1 MDTGGAAA
9 VNPLTYALGLLRG
22 ARARLRPTPR
32 WRVARTAL
40 IDSTKRITFGEN
52 VEIFDYVVIRAGD
65 GVTIGNN
72 VKINPFTVIFGGSG
86 VHIGD
91 DVMIAPHVTMAAGNH
106 NYLSTQEP
114 MRLAGDI
121 SRGPIRIE
129 EGAWIGAGSILTD
142 GVTIGRG
149 AVVGAGAVVTRDVPP
164 FAIAVGVPCR
174 VVGWRPGHAPEGA
187 PTP

>member
-1 MDTGGAAA
+1 MKSLRFARG
-9 VNPLTYALGLLRG
+9 VLRG
-22 ARARLRPTPR
+22 ARRRLFGPTR
-32 WRVARTAL
+32 CWTVAKTAIL
-40 IDSTKRITFGEN
+40 DSRQRIAFGDN
-52 VEIFDYVVIRAGD
+52 VEIADYVVIRAGA

-72 VKINPFTVIFGGSG
+72 VTINPFTVIFGGSG

-106 NYLSTQEP
+106 NYLSTEEP

-129 EGAWIGAGSILTD
+129 DGAWIGAGVILTD
-142 GVTIGRG
+142 GVTVGRG

-174 VVGWRPGHAPEGA
+174 VVAWRPGHEPSGVPE
-187 PTP
+187 P

>member
-1 MDTGGAAA
+1 MK
-9 VNPLTYALGLLRG
+9 LLRFALGLPRG
-22 ARARLRPTPR
+22 ARARLLRRTGG
-32 WRVARTAL
+32 WRVAKTAIL
-40 IDSTKRITFGEN
+40 ESRERITFGQN
-52 VEIFDYVVIRAGD
+52 VEIFDYVIIRPGS

-72 VKINPFTVIFGGSG
+72 VQINPFTVIFGGAG

-106 NYLSTQEP
+106 NYLSTTEP

-129 EGAWIGAGSILTD
+129 DGAWIGAGVILTD
-142 GVTIGRG
+142 GVTVGRG

-174 VVGWRPGHAPEGA
+174 VVAWRPGHAAEDA
-187 PTP
+187 SLA

>member
-1 MDTGGAAA
+1 MRLARF
-9 VNPLTYALGLLRG
+9 VLGLVRG
-22 ARARLRPTPR
+22 ARARLFRR
-32 WRVARTAL
+32 RRSWIVARTA
-40 IDSTKRITFGEN
+40 IVESRQRIRFGQN
-52 VEIFDYVVIRAGD
+52 VEIFDYVVIRPGA

-72 VKINPFTVIFGGSG
+72 VQINPFTVIFGGAG

-91 DVMIAPHVTMAAGNH
+91 DVMIAPHVMMAAGNH
-106 NYLSTQEP
+106 NYLSTMEP

-129 EGAWIGAGSILTD
+129 DGAWIGAGVILTD
-142 GVTIGRG
+142 GVTVGRG

-174 VVGWRPGHAPEGA
+174 VVAWRPGHGPDDA